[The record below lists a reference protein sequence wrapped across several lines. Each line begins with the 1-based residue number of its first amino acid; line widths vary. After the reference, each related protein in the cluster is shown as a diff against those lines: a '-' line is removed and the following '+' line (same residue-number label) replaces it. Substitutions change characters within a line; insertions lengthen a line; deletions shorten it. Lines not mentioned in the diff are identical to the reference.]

1 MPADFDVVIVGAGV
15 VGCAVAERLARAG
28 RSVAV
33 LDRAPK
39 VGSGVT
45 ARNSGVIHAGLYD
58 PPGTLRARTCVRGRG
73 LLLAWCA
80 RHGVPHRVTGKLVV
94 AHDAAG
100 EAALGAL
107 LANGRA
113 CGVDG
118 LSMLTARAVRR
129 MEPAL
134 APARAAL
141 ASAHTGIVDAHA
153 LTASLQAAAERHG
166 ACFVLPTR
174 VERLEPGPSLQTLQ
188 TSRGPVRAPW
198 VVNAAGLHADVLAR
212 QVASA
217 APRIHPCRGDYFRLR
232 GPSPVARPVYPVRAP
247 GEVGLGLHL
256 TVDLAGVARLGPDAE
271 YVAARADFTPAAHK
285 HGRFVA
291 AARRLLGP
299 VPADR
304 LVYDTCG
311 IRPKL
316 RAPGEAHEHDF
327 LLLAEPAGWL
337 HLLGIES
344 PGLTAALALAEVV
357 AARVPG

>member
-166 ACFVLPTR
+166 AWRRHRGRRRPGGEHGL
-174 VERLEPGPSLQTLQ
+174 ERGEPGGPLGGRDIGRITTHMFMVCSYRQRVKGDAR
-188 TSRGPVRAPW
+188 SDGRGQHAPPFGGDLRHTDGDC
-198 VVNAAGLHADVLAR
+198 AGLEHARCGGFGQQRAR
-212 QVASA
+212 
-217 APRIHPCRGDYFRLR
+217 
-232 GPSPVARPVYPVRAP
+232 
-247 GEVGLGLHL
+247 
-256 TVDLAGVARLGPDAE
+256 
-271 YVAARADFTPAAHK
+271 
-285 HGRFVA
+285 A
-291 AARRLLGP
+291 AAR
-299 VPADR
+299 
-304 LVYDTCG
+304 
-311 IRPKL
+311 
-316 RAPGEAHEHDF
+316 
-327 LLLAEPAGWL
+327 LAQQVSA
-337 HLLGIES
+337 LGIAPDRCPEIVRGAKDASLLNFQDRRQS
-344 PGLTAALALAEVV
+344 PEKGAMVPRRGLEPPRPCGHWHLKP
-357 AARVPG
+357 ARLPIPPPGHGVRGGPS